1 MLHVSVTEECKTF
14 CLNKKAVLQNVLVGL
29 HDARGDYL
37 EKKTSNQLYRFASY
51 KQFTCWVFRSLWKGN
66 RRMILSCALWII
78 QNLFPEPDNKY
89 GLFTDR
95 KKD

>member
-1 MLHVSVTEECKTF
+1 
-14 CLNKKAVLQNVLVGL
+14 
-29 HDARGDYL
+29 
-37 EKKTSNQLYRFASY
+37 
-51 KQFTCWVFRSLWKGN
+51 
-66 RRMILSCALWII
+66 MILSCALWII